1 MLDKL
6 IPYEEKLFYLINGA
20 HTHFLD
26 CTMWLFSG
34 MKVWIPLALFVI
46 INIIYKKN
54 WKHWVP
60 VLLGIVLLF
69 VFCDQ
74 FSSHLIKPLFARPRP
89 THYPGIMEH
98 VRILYGY
105 TGGHYGFISGHATNS
120 FGFAMFTTLLF
131 RNKFYSIVIFTWALI
146 ISYSRIYLGVHFIS
160 DIVGGILAGLLIG
173 IATFYL
179 FRFAEKKMRFTL
191 KTDIQSASYSLK
203 QTNIMTIVIV
213 FYISL
218 FLLLSEYII
227 PMI

>member
-6 IPYEEKLFYLINGA
+6 IPYEEKLFFLINGA
-20 HTHFLD
+20 HTHFFD
-26 CTMWLFSG
+26 CTMWLFSEI
-34 MKVWIPLALFVI
+34 KTWIPIAIFI
-46 INIIYKKN
+46 TINIIYKKN

-98 VRILYGY
+98 VKTLYGY

-146 ISYSRIYLGVHFIS
+146 ISYSRIYLGVHFIT
-160 DIVGGILAGLLIG
+160 DIAGGIFAGLLIG
-173 IATFYL
+173 IGTFYL
-179 FRFAEKKMRFTL
+179 FHFAERGLGFTL
-191 KTDIQSASYSLK
+191 KTDIQSVSYTLR

-213 FYISL
+213 FYISSL
-218 FLLLSEYII
+218 ILLSQYII
-227 PMI
+227 AMG

>member
-6 IPYEEKLFYLINGA
+6 IPYEERLFCLINGS

-34 MKVWIPLALFVI
+34 MKIWIPLALFVI

-60 VLLGIVLLF
+60 VLLGIALLF

-131 RNKFYSIVIFTWALI
+131 RNKYYSIVIFTWALI

-179 FRFAEKKMRFTL
+179 LRFAEKRMRFTL
-191 KTDIQSASYSLK
+191 KTDIQSAPYSLK

-218 FLLLSEYII
+218 FLLSSEYII
-227 PMI
+227 AMI